1 MLQGFGTLPG
11 LAILL
16 QFAGNAGG
24 LDTRVLGARAGNKE
38 TKSMR
43 MINLSILAA
52 ATFAAAACA
61 SNPPPEPAAP
71 TPTETAVVTPP
82 MVPPAVPARPT
93 PPPAPQG
100 PAAGSKADF
109 AVKATDRVYF
119 GYDKYDLDSEDMRSL
134 AGQVAWLKQFPS
146 TRVEV
151 QGHADERGTRD
162 YNIAL
167 GERRAQS
174 VKSYLVSQGISDGR
188 IQTISF
194 GKDKP
199 LDMGHDEAAWSR
211 NRNSYTNVI
220 VEAIG

>member
-1 MLQGFGTLPG
+1 MRILSLSA
-11 LAILL
+11 LAI
-16 QFAGNAGG
+16 
-24 LDTRVLGARAGNKE
+24 
-38 TKSMR
+38 
-43 MINLSILAA
+43 

-61 SNPPPEPAAP
+61 SNPPPEPP
-71 TPTETAVVTPP
+71 TPTETAVFTPPPVTPP
-82 MVPPAVPARPT
+82 VAPTRPT
-93 PPPAPQG
+93 TPPVPQG

-119 GYDKYDLDSEDMRSL
+119 DYDKYNLDADDQRAL
-134 AGQVAWLKQFPS
+134 ASQVAWLKQFPS
-146 TRVEV
+146 TRVEI

-174 VKSYLVSQGISDGR
+174 VKSYLMSQGIADSR

-220 VEAIG
+220 VEAIS

>member
-1 MLQGFGTLPG
+1 MRTLSLSL
-11 LAILL
+11 LATASVAL
-16 QFAGNAGG
+16 
-24 LDTRVLGARAGNKE
+24 
-38 TKSMR
+38 
-43 MINLSILAA
+43 
-52 ATFAAAACA
+52 AACA
-61 SNPPPEPAAP
+61 SNPPPEPPA
-71 TPTETAVVTPP
+71 PTETAVVTPAP
-82 MVPPAVPARPT
+82 VTPPPVPARPT
-93 PPPAPQG
+93 PPPAG

-119 GYDKYDLDSEDMRSL
+119 DYDAYNLDSEDQRSL
-134 AGQVAWLKQFPS
+134 ATQIAWLKQFPS

-174 VKSYLVSQGISDGR
+174 VKSYLVAQGIADAR

-199 LDMGHDEAAWSR
+199 LDTGHDEAAWAR
-211 NRNSYTNVI
+211 NRNSFTNVI
-220 VEAIG
+220 VEAIS

>member
-1 MLQGFGTLPG
+1 MRTFSLSL
-11 LAILL
+11 LA
-16 QFAGNAGG
+16 
-24 LDTRVLGARAGNKE
+24 T
-38 TKSMR
+38 
-43 MINLSILAA
+43 
-52 ATFAAAACA
+52 ATIALAACA
-61 SNPPPEPAAP
+61 SNPPPEPPP
-71 TPTETAVVTPP
+71 TPTASNTTTVTP
-82 MVPPAVPARPT
+82 VQPPAQ
-93 PPPAPQG
+93 PPRVTPAPAASG
-100 PAAGSKADF
+100 AAAGSKADF

-119 GYDKYDLDSEDMRSL
+119 DYDAYNLDSDDQRSL
-134 AGQVAWLKQFPS
+134 SSQIAWLKQFPS

-174 VKSYLVSQGISDGR
+174 VKSFLVAQGIAEGR

-211 NRNSYTNVI
+211 NRNAYTNII
-220 VEAIG
+220 VEAIS

>member
-1 MLQGFGTLPG
+1 MRTFSLSVLATATLA
-11 LAILL
+11 L
-16 QFAGNAGG
+16 
-24 LDTRVLGARAGNKE
+24 
-38 TKSMR
+38 
-43 MINLSILAA
+43 
-52 ATFAAAACA
+52 AACA
-61 SNPPPEPAAP
+61 SNPPPEPPP
-71 TPTETAVVTPP
+71 TPPATNTAVVTPP
-82 MVPPAVPARPT
+82 PAPTPT
-93 PPPAPQG
+93 PPRATPAPAG

-119 GYDKYDLDSEDMRSL
+119 DYDAYNLDSDDQRSL
-134 AGQVAWLKQFPS
+134 ASQIAWLKQFPS

-174 VKSYLVSQGISDGR
+174 VKSFLVAQGIAESR

-199 LDMGHDEAAWSR
+199 LDPGHDEAAWSR
-211 NRNSYTNVI
+211 NRNAYTNVI
-220 VEAIG
+220 VEAIS

>member
-1 MLQGFGTLPG
+1 MRTLSLSV
-11 LAILL
+11 LATASVAL
-16 QFAGNAGG
+16 
-24 LDTRVLGARAGNKE
+24 
-38 TKSMR
+38 
-43 MINLSILAA
+43 
-52 ATFAAAACA
+52 AACA
-61 SNPPPEPAAP
+61 SNPPPEPPPPTEVAQVTPAPVTP
-71 TPTETAVVTPP
+71 TPPP
-82 MVPPAVPARPT
+82 VRPT
-93 PPPAPQG
+93 PPAPTG

-119 GYDKYDLDSEDMRSL
+119 DYDKYNLDGEDQRAL
-134 AGQVAWLKQFPS
+134 ATQIAWLKQFPS

-174 VKSYLVSQGISDGR
+174 VKSYLVSQGISEAR

-199 LDMGHDEAAWSR
+199 LDQGHDEAAWAR
-211 NRNSYTNVI
+211 NRNAYTNVI
-220 VEAIG
+220 VEAIS

>member
-1 MLQGFGTLPG
+1 MRILSLSA
-11 LAILL
+11 LAI
-16 QFAGNAGG
+16 
-24 LDTRVLGARAGNKE
+24 
-38 TKSMR
+38 
-43 MINLSILAA
+43 

-61 SNPPPEPAAP
+61 SNPPPEPAP

-82 MVPPAVPARPT
+82 VTPPVAPTRPT
-93 PPPAPQG
+93 TPTPVG
-100 PAAGSKADF
+100 PSAGSKADF

-119 GYDKYDLDSEDMRSL
+119 DYDKYNLDADDQRAL
-134 AGQVAWLKQFPS
+134 ASQVAWLKQFPS

-174 VKSYLVSQGISDGR
+174 VKSYLIAQGIADSR

-199 LDMGHDEAAWSR
+199 LDMGHDESAWSR

-220 VEAIG
+220 VEAVS

>member
-1 MLQGFGTLPG
+1 MRTLSLSV
-11 LAILL
+11 LAT
-16 QFAGNAGG
+16 A
-24 LDTRVLGARAGNKE
+24 T
-38 TKSMR
+38 
-43 MINLSILAA
+43 LAL
-52 ATFAAAACA
+52 AACA
-61 SNPPPEPAAP
+61 SNPPPEPPP
-71 TPTETAVVTPP
+71 TPTASTTTTVTPPPVVTPP
-82 MVPPAVPARPT
+82 PPPRVTPPA
-93 PPPAPQG
+93 G

-119 GYDKYDLDSEDMRSL
+119 DYDAYNLDSDDQRSL
-134 AGQVAWLKQFPS
+134 ASQVAWLKQFPS

-174 VKSYLVSQGISDGR
+174 VKSYLVAQGIAENR

-199 LDMGHDEAAWSR
+199 LDPGSNEAAWSR
-211 NRNSYTNVI
+211 NRNAYTNVI